1 MSDDLLFEI
10 EDHTAILT
18 LNRPDVGNALGGD
31 LHESLVEAWRR
42 VRDDSS
48 IRAAIIT
55 GAGERH
61 FCTGAQVDNLD
72 TIGDRHDSS
81 GSNTKYGFREAI
93 GYTPNAQEVM
103 TPVIVAINGVCA
115 GAGFH
120 FVHDADIVLCSD
132 NATFVEPHV
141 TVGQVSALEPIG
153 LSRRIPLEAVLRM
166 NLVGRWERMTA
177 DRAYHIGLVGEITS
191 QAELLPRAKE
201 IAALIARNSPAAVQA
216 TKKAIWNSLEL
227 PLHEAMAQ
235 GWEILMRHWDHPDQT
250 EGPAAF
256 GEKRDPNWQ
265 D

>member
-1 MSDDLLFEI
+1 MSADLLFEI

-18 LNRPDVGNALGGD
+18 MNRPDLGNAIGGA
-31 LHESLVEAWRR
+31 LSGELIEAWQR
-42 VRDDSS
+42 VRDDPQ

-61 FCTGAQVDNLD
+61 FCTGAEVGEL
-72 TIGDRHDSS
+72 TSFADRSEAT
-81 GSNTKYGFREAI
+81 GSATKYGFREAI
-93 GYTPNAQEVM
+93 AYTPMVQEVM
-103 TPVIVAINGVCA
+103 TPVIAAVNGVCA
-115 GAGFH
+115 GGGFH
-120 FVHDADIVLCSD
+120 FIHDADIVLCSE

-166 NLVGRWERMTA
+166 NLVGRWERMSA
-177 DRAYHIGLVGEITS
+177 ERAHQIGLVGEVVPLE
-191 QAELLPRAKE
+191 QLLPRAKE
-201 IAALIARNSPAAVQA
+201 IAAMIARNSPAAVRA

-235 GWEILMRHWDHPDQT
+235 GWEILMRHWDHPDQK

-256 GEKRDPNWQ
+256 GEKRKPKWQ

>member
-10 EDHTAILT
+10 EDHTAVLT
-18 LNRPDVGNALGGD
+18 LNRPTTGNALGGALPAD
-31 LHESLVEAWRR
+31 LVEAWRR
-42 VRDDSS
+42 VRDDSN

-55 GAGERH
+55 GAGDRH

-72 TIGDRHDSS
+72 SLEDRHESG
-81 GSNTKYGFREAI
+81 GSNLKYGFREAI
-93 GYTPNAQEVM
+93 GYTPMAQEVM

-120 FVHDADIVLCSD
+120 FVHDADIVLCSET
-132 NATFVEPHV
+132 ASFVEPHV
-141 TVGQVSALEPIG
+141 SVGQVSALEPIG

-166 NLVGRWERMTA
+166 NLIGRWERMTA
-177 DRAYHIGLVGEITS
+177 ERAHQIGLVGEITS
-191 QAELLPRAKE
+191 QQDLLPRARE
-201 IAALIARNSPAAVQA
+201 IAALIARNSPAAVRA

-227 PLHEAMAQ
+227 PLNEAMAQ
-235 GWEILMRHWDHPDQT
+235 GWEILMRHWDHPDQK

-256 GEKRDPNWQ
+256 GEKRDPEWS